1 MVETFKASEPSEY
14 LDQDDKTI
22 NKKIE
27 KKRCTYNMLWY
38 DHGDQICFNGEVQE
52 CDDGVWV
59 PLGVKCK

>member
-1 MVETFKASEPSEY
+1 MVKTFKASESSDS

-22 NKKIE
+22 NK

-38 DHGDQICFNGEVQE
+38 DHCDQICFNGEVQE
-52 CDDGVWV
+52 CNDGVWV

>member
-1 MVETFKASEPSEY
+1 MVETFKASEPSDP
-14 LDQDDKTI
+14 LDQDDKTT

-38 DHGDQICFNGEVQE
+38 DHGDQICFNGEIQE

-59 PLGVKCK
+59 PLGFKCK

>member
-1 MVETFKASEPSEY
+1 MVKTFKASESSDS

-22 NKKIE
+22 NK